1 MLLLVV
7 PLLTLEADARG
18 GHRRSLPKPY
28 SPIVFDD
35 SRALAQGDWCP
46 GPAVTGCQVGCL
58 RELKVFDTSQV
69 LYDVLAIGIP
79 QVDAVSEMRAVVYRH
94 FSLPQ
99 SSSAS
104 RHQSKELEL
113 LARTVGPA
121 MISANCVAGRDRGKG
136 LLSARQLIGAATT
149 ALSLITGAFLLAL
162 AAGNARA
169 QGSAA
174 ACDAAGEIALLPSPW
189 APWKGAPLRVMLVTE
204 KPLQGELSL
213 TGSPM
218 DFSAWFEAFVGGR
231 WHTFDARHNIPRIG
245 RILIARGRDAA
256 DVAISTTFGQT
267 SLKSFVVTTREVEQA
282 ALSSGE
288 ALMMASHR

>member
-104 RHQSKELEL
+104 RSPQ
-113 LARTVGPA
+113 ARP
-121 MISANCVAGRDRGKG
+121 G
-136 LLSARQLIGAATT
+136 LLRARRERPRHCAAEQRDERAAPHVWMAPAWQEVIGRAAQR
-149 ALSLITGAFLLAL
+149 SLAVMCPACWCSPGGLLAL
-162 AAGNARA
+162 MGCAN
-169 QGSAA
+169 
-174 ACDAAGEIALLPSPW
+174 
-189 APWKGAPLRVMLVTE
+189 RVLII
-204 KPLQGELSL
+204 Q
-213 TGSPM
+213 TGSM
-218 DFSAWFEAFVGGR
+218 SR
-231 WHTFDARHNIPRIG
+231 
-245 RILIARGRDAA
+245 
-256 DVAISTTFGQT
+256 
-267 SLKSFVVTTREVEQA
+267 
-282 ALSSGE
+282 
-288 ALMMASHR
+288 

>member
-1 MLLLVV
+1 MLEPLSKRRSFDRIDIVRRRDRRKTPVSVLEALRSWRNGKVQPTASVRRAQSRSAVKLVLTTGACTAAMLLIVV

-99 SSSAS
+99 SFSAS
-104 RHQSKELEL
+104 RHQSEELKL
-113 LARTVGPA
+113 LARTVGPIHPNDGGRTHRRLA
-121 MISANCVAGRDRGKG
+121 RNMHPRCPKGRPRHARTHPWAKAIARRDRSARSFKD
-136 LLSARQLIGAATT
+136 LSAT
-149 ALSLITGAFLLAL
+149 
-162 AAGNARA
+162 
-169 QGSAA
+169 
-174 ACDAAGEIALLPSPW
+174 
-189 APWKGAPLRVMLVTE
+189 
-204 KPLQGELSL
+204 
-213 TGSPM
+213 
-218 DFSAWFEAFVGGR
+218 VGG
-231 WHTFDARHNIPRIG
+231 
-245 RILIARGRDAA
+245 
-256 DVAISTTFGQT
+256 S
-267 SLKSFVVTTREVEQA
+267 
-282 ALSSGE
+282 
-288 ALMMASHR
+288 